1 MPRKATPLTD
11 MECRNAKPRE
21 KLYKMS
27 DGGGL
32 YLEVTPTGG
41 KHWRLKYYFLGRE
54 RLMSLG
60 PYPRIALSTA
70 RKRRDEARER
80 LEAGVDPGAEQQV
93 LKLTAKLAAN
103 TTFEGVAREWFEREK
118 LKWVETH
125 AARVI
130 RRFERDIFPHVG
142 TRPISA
148 ITTPEI
154 LAVLRKIEERGAIET
169 AHRAKWDCSQVFLYA
184 IETGRAERNPTET
197 MSRGALRQPAARNH
211 AAIIDPQEIGQL
223 MRAIRGY
230 KGSEVVRA
238 ALQLAP
244 LVFLRPGELRQAEW
258 SEFDLEGTGRFS
270 NAGPM
275 WEVPNSRMKRPKEEK
290 QLSGGHLVPLSRQAV
305 ELLRALYK
313 LTGTG
318 RYLFPSPRTK
328 ERPLS
333 DNGVLS
339 ALRRMGYSGE
349 EMTGHGFRAMARTAL
364 AERLKVDE
372 RFIELQL
379 SHAVR
384 DSNGRAYNRASFL
397 EERTRMM
404 QDWADYLEK
413 LETGADVLPLR
424 QRVA

>member
-60 PYPRIALSTA
+60 PYPRIGLSTA

-142 TRPISA
+142 TRPISV

-197 MSRGALRQPAARNH
+197 MSRGALRQPA
-211 AAIIDPQEIGQL
+211 G
-223 MRAIRGY
+223 
-230 KGSEVVRA
+230 
-238 ALQLAP
+238 
-244 LVFLRPGELRQAEW
+244 
-258 SEFDLEGTGRFS
+258 
-270 NAGPM
+270 
-275 WEVPNSRMKRPKEEK
+275 
-290 QLSGGHLVPLSRQAV
+290 
-305 ELLRALYK
+305 
-313 LTGTG
+313 
-318 RYLFPSPRTK
+318 
-328 ERPLS
+328 
-333 DNGVLS
+333 
-339 ALRRMGYSGE
+339 
-349 EMTGHGFRAMARTAL
+349 
-364 AERLKVDE
+364 
-372 RFIELQL
+372 
-379 SHAVR
+379 
-384 DSNGRAYNRASFL
+384 
-397 EERTRMM
+397 
-404 QDWADYLEK
+404 
-413 LETGADVLPLR
+413 
-424 QRVA
+424 